1 MKKVFIFIM
10 IVSCSYSFA
19 QRGQHHRG
27 LEKNKKEFF
36 ENLSVEELA
45 TLRTKK
51 MTLDLDLSEVQQ
63 DQIYAMTLKSV
74 TDKRAKRAE
83 KEKSNSVEFSED
95 EKYAKMLER
104 LDAQI
109 AHKNEMKTIL
119 NDEQFEKWERHSKR
133 KHVKKRRKRRK

>member
-10 IVSCSYSFA
+10 IISCSYSFA
-19 QRGQHHRG
+19 QRGQHQRG
-27 LEKNKKEFF
+27 HEKNKKEFF

-83 KEKSNSVEFSED
+83 REKNNFEELSED